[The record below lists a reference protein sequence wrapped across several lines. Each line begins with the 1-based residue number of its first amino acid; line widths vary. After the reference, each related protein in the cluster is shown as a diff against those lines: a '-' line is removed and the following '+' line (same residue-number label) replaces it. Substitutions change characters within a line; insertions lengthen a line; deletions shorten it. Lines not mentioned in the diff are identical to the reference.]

1 MSRANDPGSGTGTP
15 VTVNWLVPIAR
26 SLALKSNAYWET
38 MLLTGP
44 AEIICRGEA
53 LLDSPS
59 ATEREAETF

>member
-1 MSRANDPGSGTGTP
+1 MALRGTARELTAIAEGGAQRTVWPANDGP
-15 VTVNWLVPIAR
+15 
-26 SLALKSNAYWET
+26 